1 MQNISKYTQYSTI
14 HNIFYSFNFEIC
26 HVFYTNQ
33 PHFIVKCGPRW
44 ELTLYFTEGN
54 RPREV
59 RGYDLG
65 LGAGMREPG
74 SLRPAPGLVRQ
85 LFFVC
90 LFLKGYIFQGETGKL
105 SSVLHIALKVKMFRF
120 IYFVNRFLFFLKKL
134 SLIDLTLGYGRP
146 KIGFILLFF

>member
-1 MQNISKYTQYSTI
+1 M
-14 HNIFYSFNFEIC
+14 
-26 HVFYTNQ
+26 
-33 PHFIVKCGPRW
+33 
-44 ELTLYFTEGN
+44 
-54 RPREV
+54 

-120 IYFVNRFLFFLKKL
+120 IYFVNRFLFFLKKS